1 MGLPPRQFPPC
12 QSCGATTHPEA
23 GGATPDGLWQHLN
36 DAVAAF
42 QLAATRDEL
51 LRTAARVL
59 LEVTGAQ
66 RVDATVAPAADAVAM
81 GAPPPTSDQGTTHP
95 AHAGAPGAPLTVVLC
110 ARDGRR
116 LGELV
121 LHPGDVPFT
130 PATALMATTVA
141 QAVALVLAQMELV
154 ERWQAEVVRHDRLL
168 GAMAHAVRHALDP
181 VVHALPLL
189 ASAVS
194 ASPTVARAH
203 GLLAQHAP
211 RAAGLLDDLLDLRRA
226 EAGQLPLHRVS
237 CTLGAVVER
246 AVAAIRPEADGRA
259 VRVEVHG
266 LAMDLLLMA
275 DLDRLVQA
283 CGILLHNAVRVTPRG
298 GVVVVRLAAT
308 DARARVAVVDHGGGI
323 AANALTTLF
332 TPHADAAVNAAPTT
346 GASSEGM
353 GVNLALARHLA
364 VLHGGTLHAHSD
376 GIGRGSTFTLEL
388 PATPLPAHAPFPV
401 PRPPAPP
408 GGAAPATSAAP
419 GHAARDGTPPGEA
432 VRPLHILVVDDHHDA
447 ADALALLLAQDG
459 HRVTVCYE
467 GEEALRRQR
476 RDGHEVVLLDIGLPG
491 SNGYD
496 VARAIRSTEAGT
508 PALLVAL
515 TGWGQPPDRRRSFE
529 AGFDHHLVKPV
540 AYPALRAL
548 LRHWTG
554 APVEAEAGSGV

>member
-1 MGLPPRQFPPC
+1 M
-12 QSCGATTHPEA
+12 AE
-23 GGATPDGLWQHLN
+23 
-36 DAVAAF
+36 F

-59 LEVTGAQ
+59 LELTGAQ
-66 RVDATVAPAADAVAM
+66 RVDAALATAADTAATHTPPSSGPAPAAH
-81 GAPPPTSDQGTTHP
+81 APHP
-95 AHAGAPGAPLTVVLC
+95 AAPGAPLTVPLRV
-110 ARDGRR
+110 RDGPE

-121 LHPGDVPFT
+121 LHPGDAPFT
-130 PATALMATTVA
+130 PATASMAKTVA
-141 QAVALVLAQMELV
+141 QGVALVLAQMELA
-154 ERWQAEVVRHDRLL
+154 ERWQAEVARHDRLL

-203 GLLAQHAP
+203 GLLAGHAP
-211 RAAGLLDDLLDLRRA
+211 RAAALLDDLLDLRRA

-246 AVAAIRPEADGRA
+246 AVAAIRPEAALRA

-283 CGILLHNAVRVTPRG
+283 CGILLHNAVRVTPKG

-323 AANALTTLF
+323 AAARVATLF
-332 TPHADAAVNAAPTT
+332 TPHADAAADT
-346 GASSEGM
+346 GASSAGM

-364 VLHGGTLHAHSD
+364 ELHGGTLAVHSD
-376 GIGRGSTFTLEL
+376 GIGHGSTFTLEL
-388 PATPLPAHAPFPV
+388 PATPLPAHAPFPM
-401 PRPPAPP
+401 PRPPAPSE
-408 GGAAPATSAAP
+408 GAAPATIPAPGPAP
-419 GHAARDGTPPGEA
+419 GHAVRDGSPPGETL
-432 VRPLHILVVDDHHDA
+432 RPLHILVVDDHHDA

-476 RDGHEVVLLDIGLPG
+476 QDGHDVVLLDIGLPG
-491 SNGYD
+491 SSGYD
-496 VARAIRSTEAGT
+496 VARAIRSAEAGT

-554 APVEAEAGSGV
+554 AAVEAGAGRGM